1 MNNRMN
7 GVENRINSIE
17 NRVNGIGKKL
27 DNRCLWILGVQI
39 TTWIT
44 IILAILFK

>member
-7 GVENRINSIE
+7 GVENRIN
-17 NRVNGIGKKL
+17 GIDKKI
-27 DNRCLWILGVQI
+27 DNSFLWILGVQI

-44 IILAILFK
+44 IILAILFR